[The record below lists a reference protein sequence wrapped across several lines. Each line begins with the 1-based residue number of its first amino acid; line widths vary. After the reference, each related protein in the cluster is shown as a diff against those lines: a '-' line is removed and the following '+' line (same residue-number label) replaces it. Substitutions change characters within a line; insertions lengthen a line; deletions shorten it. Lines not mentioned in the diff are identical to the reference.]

1 MAGLGKINVSLG
13 LDAAEY
19 TRGLTRAEHQARKF
33 GEEMG
38 NQIRSGALIASGALS
53 GLSLAAKSAFDFIK
67 NQADSIDA
75 FNDLADATGA
85 SIESI
90 SALDRVARET
100 GSSFESASGI
110 LVKFNQALSNAKPD
124 NDAGRL
130 LKALNLDISELKSL
144 DPAEALRRTAVSFQG
159 FTQDG
164 NTARAM
170 QELFGKSV
178 REAAPFLKD
187 LAEKNQLV
195 GTTSTAAAQQAETFN
210 KQLFA
215 LQANAT
221 DASRAIASDLLP
233 ALSRAI
239 ANFTELK
246 KQGNLGLIV
255 KDAAKDVF
263 GFGKLTGDNGADIK
277 RFMKE
282 RDDIRAAMEKET
294 RPLVR
299 ANDPRKAQI
308 DELTRYLEIAR
319 TKQANDIAA
328 LYSGQDF
335 SDAISRKLSKT
346 ATLKVP
352 ESATGGGGTGRSAA
366 AIKDPYAEAARYIE
380 TLQKQFEATQ
390 QLTVQEQVL
399 RDLQLGRLGAVTS
412 AQKNDL
418 LGIAGQI
425 DAAKALTEQRRV
437 DTKALEDQAAAQK
450 ALQDE
455 GVRLYEEM
463 RTPLEQFNAAQDKL
477 NVLLEAGAIDF
488 VTAARAGEAYTK
500 RLQDATRV
508 VSEMDE
514 FAKNAAQ
521 SIQQTLGSGLANILD
536 GNFKNIGQSFTQMLN
551 RIVADALAADIARK
565 LFGAAAKGGEGS
577 GLFGAALDWFGG
589 AMGYGG
595 KRASGGN
602 VSAGKFFEVNER
614 GPELLDVGGRK
625 LLMMGNQSGRITPNH
640 QLGNDYS
647 RMPAPIINVAVEGHV
662 DRRTRLQ
669 IANDVGRSTA
679 LAMRRNG

>member
-1 MAGLGKINVSLG
+1 MAASAGSLVVSLG
-13 LDAAEY
+13 LDAASY
-19 TRGLTRAEHQARKF
+19 TAGLTKAEYNARKL
-33 GEEMG
+33 GEEIG
-38 NQIRSGALIASGALS
+38 SQIRSGALIASGALA
-53 GLSLAAKSAFDFIK
+53 GLSAAAKGAFDFIK

-85 SIESI
+85 SIETI

-100 GSSFESASGI
+100 GGSFETASGI
-110 LVKFNQALSNAKPD
+110 LVKFNQALANTKPD

-130 LKALNLDISELKSL
+130 LKALNLNIAELKAL
-144 DPAEALRRTAVSFQG
+144 DPAEALRRTAVAFQG

-170 QELFGKSV
+170 QELFGKSI

-187 LAEKNQLV
+187 LADKNQLV
-195 GTTSTAAAQQAETFN
+195 GTTTTAAAQQAEVFN

-221 DASRAIASDLLP
+221 DASRAIVSDLLP

-239 ANFTELK
+239 QNFTDLK

-263 GFGKLTGDNGADIK
+263 GLGKLTGDNAADIK
-277 RFMKE
+277 QFMRE
-282 RDDIRAAMEKET
+282 RDELQAAMQKET

-308 DELTRYLEIAR
+308 DELTRYLEVAR
-319 TKQANDIAA
+319 TKQANEIAA

-335 SDAISRKLSKT
+335 GDAISRKLNRPTALADFSKP
-346 ATLKVP
+346 A
-352 ESATGGGGTGRSAA
+352 AAIGRTA
-366 AIKDPYAEAARYIE
+366 AIKDPTAEAQRYIE

-399 RDLQLGRLGAVTS
+399 RDLQMGRLGAVTS

-437 DTKALEDQAAAQK
+437 DTKALEDQQRAQQ
-450 ALQDE
+450 ALMDE
-455 GVRLYEEM
+455 GTRLYEQV
-463 RTPLEQFNAAQDKL
+463 RTPLEAFNAAQDRL

-488 VTAARAGEAYTK
+488 VTAARAGDQYLKALKEASNG
-500 RLQDATRV
+500 L
-508 VSEMDE
+508 SEMDE

-521 SIQQTLGSGLANILD
+521 SVQQTLGSGLANILD
-536 GNFKNIGQSFTQMLN
+536 GNFKNIGQSFAQMLN

-565 LFGAAAKGGEGS
+565 LFGGAAKGGEGAGWLG
-577 GLFGAALDWFGG
+577 GLLQSAGG
-589 AMGYGG
+589 FMGLG
-595 KRASGGN
+595 KASGGLIRPN
-602 VSAGKFFEVNER
+602 MMYPVNEV
-614 GPELLDVGGRK
+614 GPERV
-625 LLMMGNQSGRITPNH
+625 S
-640 QLGNDYS
+640 
-647 RMPAPIINVAVEGHV
+647 MPSVPFKMA
-662 DRRTRLQ
+662 RR
-669 IANDVGRSTA
+669 
-679 LAMRRNG
+679 